1 MNRWNDVGFGLFIL
15 CVGLFA
21 FASREY
27 TADRLYEQFEVR
39 RCLGFPHKVY
49 RTWVVLGAILIVVFG
64 LIWLV
69 ISLIKVAAQT
79 GALLTG

>member
-1 MNRWNDVGFGLFIL
+1 
-15 CVGLFA
+15 
-21 FASREY
+21 
-27 TADRLYEQFEVR
+27 
-39 RCLGFPHKVY
+39 LGFPHKVY